1 MENMTSRER
10 FLKAIKGEKVD
21 KIPFCD
27 YMDIGM
33 EMQLRKHYGFEETG
47 YEFWKHIGVDAVEFC
62 EYYAPLFVG
71 NLKTKQLN
79 TLSGLHS
86 GDGVEGFAEDGL
98 IWDWEDLELMKF
110 PDLTAPG
117 FYDFAEEYIANCK
130 KHDLASCFAL
140 RSFPVHCVIY
150 SMGIENFSYALADDE
165 DLIKEIMRRY
175 NEWNIQLIKDLEA
188 RGMDSIIVC
197 NDMAFNSG
205 TLMSDECYREL
216 FHPYVKEVA
225 DSITVPWA
233 WHSDGDLTK
242 IFDDILGI
250 TKCINPID
258 PNCMDIFKIREQYG
272 DKVVPWGNVDVNLLS
287 TGTVDEVKAYVRKV
301 LEEIGSTGGYIFG
314 SGNSIPY
321 YAKVENVIAMIDTYK
336 EIVGK

>member
-1 MENMTSRER
+1 MNEMTSRER
-10 FLKAIKGEKVD
+10 FIKAIKGEPAD

-27 YMDIGM
+27 YIDSAM
-33 EMQLRKHYGFEETG
+33 EQQLRKHYGFGETG
-47 YEFWKHIGVDAVEFC
+47 YDFWKFIGVDAVEFC

-71 NLKTKQLN
+71 DAKTKTLK

-86 GDGVEGFAEDGL
+86 EDGADGFAEDGL
-98 IWDWEDLELMKF
+98 IWDWEDLELMQF
-110 PDLTAPG
+110 PDLTEPG
-117 FYDFAEEYIANCK
+117 FYDFAQEYIDNCK
-130 KHDLASCFAL
+130 EEGLASCFAL
-140 RSFPVHCVIY
+140 RAFPVHCAIY

-165 DLIKEIMRRY
+165 DLIKEVMRRY

-188 RGMDSIIVC
+188 RGMDCIIVC

-205 TLMSDECYREL
+205 TFMRPDVYKEL

-233 WHSDGDLTK
+233 FHSDGDLSG
-242 IFDDILGI
+242 IFDDILEI

-258 PNCMDIFKIREQYG
+258 PNCMDIYKVREQYG

-287 TGTVDEVKAYVRKV
+287 NGTVDEVKNTVRK
-301 LEEIGSTGGYIFG
+301 LLTEIGSTGGYIFG

-321 YAKVENVIAMIDTYK
+321 YTKLENVVAMIETYK
-336 EIVGK
+336 EVVGK